1 MFALLDFLPFVLH
14 VICRSLSLSLYL
26 FYSILYFPTFLS
38 VYDIHADVIDVNL
51 NLNQLDEN
59 SGVVL
64 DMHAENNFF
73 YYLFL
78 S

>member
-1 MFALLDFLPFVLH
+1 MP
-14 VICRSLSLSLYL
+14 LSLSFYL

-38 VYDIHADVIDVNL
+38 VYDIHADVIVIDVNL

-73 YYLFL
+73 IIYFSHKNRHVPSRLQIW
-78 S
+78 

>member
-1 MFALLDFLPFVLH
+1 MP
-14 VICRSLSLSLYL
+14 LSLSFYL

-38 VYDIHADVIDVNL
+38 VYDIHADVIVIDVNL

-59 SGVVL
+59 NGVVL